1 MIELYISKLI
11 YLTNKPFVNWKNF
24 KCNHYREFNEAT
36 TYNININNKYFI
48 TFAGGWEDEVD
59 KESAHNDEKGDARAN
74 VLGG

>member
-1 MIELYISKLI
+1 MQ
-11 YLTNKPFVNWKNF
+11 P
-24 KCNHYREFNEAT
+24 YREFNEKT
-36 TYNININNKYFI
+36 TDNINNKYFI

>member
-1 MIELYISKLI
+1 MQ
-11 YLTNKPFVNWKNF
+11 P
-24 KCNHYREFNEAT
+24 YRELNEET
-36 TYNININNKYFI
+36 TYNINRNNKYLI

>member
-1 MIELYISKLI
+1 MQ
-11 YLTNKPFVNWKNF
+11 P
-24 KCNHYREFNEAT
+24 YRDFNEKAT
-36 TYNININNKYFI
+36 DNISRNNKYFI